1 MPPSYKFLIFGL
13 FLLFFGVSSA
23 QDCTIL
29 KNNSF
34 TYRAA
39 KNNVLVEFKEKEY
52 IEYHLNKKHYI
63 KSKIEWVSDCE
74 YYLIIEEST
83 LPDFPF
89 EKGTKMHIIVNHV
102 KGNKVYYKSSLGGR
116 TWEGKMKKVRKKS

>member
-1 MPPSYKFLIFGL
+1 MKFSRF
-13 FLLFFGVSSA
+13 FLTFFLFFFFLGTSSA
-23 QDCTIL
+23 QNCTLL

-52 IEYHLNKKHYI
+52 IEYHLNKKYYI

-74 YYLIIEEST
+74 YYLVIEEST

-89 EKGTKMHIIVNHV
+89 EKGTKMHIIVTQV
-102 KGNKVYYKSSLGGR
+102 KGNKVYYKSSLAGR
-116 TWEGKMKKVRKKS
+116 IWEGKMKKVRKKS